1 MNIAFEPAEYSLQH
15 QIPNFTECWWDHVS
29 GQLRSDSCTA
39 GKCMLV
45 AHSGTRH
52 QLLRTYLCV
61 RFLQGMSHNQVRGE

>member
-1 MNIAFEPAEYSLQH
+1 MSIAFEPAEYSLQH
-15 QIPNFTECWWDHVS
+15 QIPNFTECLWDHVS

-52 QLLRTYLCV
+52 QLVRTYLCEV
-61 RFLQGMSHNQVRGE
+61 FARNVTQPSTG